1 MKKYD
6 STQPADL
13 LLIFTRN
20 PELGKVKT
28 RLAAGIGDDG
38 ALKIYKHLLQHTVEI
53 TQNLQVE
60 KWVFYS
66 EEIPEED
73 IWQDEVFSRK
83 LQQGKDL
90 GERMENAFR
99 SGFDAGFSR
108 IIIIGSDL
116 FDLSEED
123 LKKAFL
129 ALQDFDAVI
138 GPATDGGYYLLGM
151 KSLTSQVF
159 KNKTWGGDTVL
170 EATLA
175 DLNEHNLTQ
184 LEERNDIDRLEDLEH
199 HPELLNLITTK
210 DEEH

>member
-1 MKKYD
+1 MRKES
-6 STQPADL
+6 STSGEL

-20 PELGKVKT
+20 PELGKVKK
-28 RLAAGIGDDG
+28 RLAAGIGDMA

-53 TQNLQVE
+53 TKNLQVE
-60 KWVFYS
+60 KWVYYS
-66 EEIPEED
+66 DEIPEKD
-73 IWQDEVFSRK
+73 IWEKKSFSKK

-99 SGFDAGFSR
+99 SGFDAGFSS

-116 FDLSEED
+116 YDLSEED

-129 ALQDFDAVI
+129 ALKNSEAVI

-159 KNKTWGGDTVL
+159 KNKTWGGNLVL
-170 EATLA
+170 EATLK
-175 DLNEHNLTQ
+175 DLKGYKITQ
-184 LEERNDIDRLEDLEH
+184 LEARNDIDRLEDMRPH
-199 HPELLNLITTK
+199 RELMRIIEKT
-210 DEEH
+210 EEL